1 MKPIKNINS
10 KDSHQLMSGIQ
21 RQSKLEQ
28 GFFDGRFRTRAVLSK
43 KTYTRKIKHKNNQ

>member
-28 GFFDGRFRTRAVLSK
+28 GFLMVVSERVPF
-43 KTYTRKIKHKNNQ
+43 